1 MTMTFVM
8 RVIRIMVEIVTAIV
22 IVMLKLVLIRK
33 RRMTL
38 IMIMTLAKMVVKT
51 MIMRMTPKLIHQQKN
66 TTVW

>member
-8 RVIRIMVEIVTAIV
+8 RVIRIMVEIVTAMV

>member
-8 RVIRIMVEIVTAIV
+8 RVIRIMVEIVTAMV

-51 MIMRMTPKLIHQQKN
+51 MIMRMTPKLIHQQQN

>member
-1 MTMTFVM
+1 
-8 RVIRIMVEIVTAIV
+8 
-22 IVMLKLVLIRK
+22 MLKLVLIRK

-38 IMIMTLAKMVVKT
+38 IMIMTLAKMVKT